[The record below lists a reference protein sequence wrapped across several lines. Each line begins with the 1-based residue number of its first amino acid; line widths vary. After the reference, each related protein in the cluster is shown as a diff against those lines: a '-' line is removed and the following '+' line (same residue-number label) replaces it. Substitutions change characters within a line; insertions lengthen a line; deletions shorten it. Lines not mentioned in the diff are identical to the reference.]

1 MNSFPGE
8 KWIKERQW
16 EYYNIQIHTLLSN
29 KINEPEHQEL
39 INLYNQYCASDKIVP
54 IQLQEYINMNSVG
67 NDISKSNKFLGQP
80 LNNYKKVIL
89 VASVIRRQTFGM
101 NKINAIDSAA
111 KYFKITPEIFFN
123 LYSKYSKRAEEFIE
137 VEPDLKSLDKL
148 LGL

>member
-8 KWIKERQW
+8 EWIKERQW
-16 EYYNIQIHTLLSN
+16 EYYNIQIHKLLSN

-39 INLYNQYCASDKIVP
+39 INLYNQYCVSDKIVP

-80 LNNYKKVIL
+80 LNNYKKIIL
-89 VASVIRRQTFGM
+89 VASVIRRQTSGM

-111 KYFKITPEIFFN
+111 RYFKITPEIFFN
-123 LYSKYSKRAEEFIE
+123 LYSKYLKRAEEFIE
-137 VEPDLKSLDKL
+137 VEPDLKGLDKL

>member
-1 MNSFPGE
+1 MNNFPGE

-29 KINEPEHQEL
+29 KINKPEHQEL

-80 LNNYKKVIL
+80 LNNYKKVL
-89 VASVIRRQTFGM
+89 
-101 NKINAIDSAA
+101 D
-111 KYFKITPEIFFN
+111 N
-123 LYSKYSKRAEEFIE
+123 LR
-137 VEPDLKSLDKL
+137 DLSHSEKSLLNFLLSSKL
-148 LGL
+148 SLLLFHLVLLDSHYFLCLSSCKLSCHF